1 MKKIILLILAL
12 ATLLALVSCGDED
25 IPDGMQL
32 VDGSDEMGYYF
43 YAPEGW
49 LISNVNGIPTAYVS
63 RVNNTSV
70 SFKEY
75 MVSEFAGTGSIC
87 ADGTDCKGNGLSNEA
102 HYFLYHYFDATYSS
116 LELDSFVSDGGA
128 TVMFGKE
135 GERADRA
142 VKYEFSYRYT
152 NVGYAENETKTIG
165 FVQYFIVHD
174 GHYYLLTYTAG
185 KEASAT
191 SQTSS
196 FDNYREDLTMIVDN
210 FRFIDGATGMASGG
224 VDDSGA
230 ERDGDGYR
238 LVSDKSKSGFDFY
251 APDSFKTDFSSGI
264 VSVSH
269 ADGSN
274 VNMSIATA
282 TGNNVSTVLYIERRL
297 AELRE
302 IKGVTDVALIT
313 DLTVPG
319 YEKGV
324 PSRLGNVP
332 ETDTQTTTSYAFEFE
347 YTYKYNGEDYH
358 VRQIICVSGNVF
370 NAKGYVFTYT
380 TKEANYAVHMDEV
393 NSIISKVVF

>member
-12 ATLLALVSCGDED
+12 ATLLALVSCSDED

-32 VDGSDEMGYYF
+32 VEGSDEIGYYF

-63 RVNNTSV
+63 RVNNTSI

-75 MVSEFAGTGSIC
+75 KVSEFAGTGSIC
-87 ADGTDCKGNGLSNEA
+87 ADDTDCKGKGLSNEV
-102 HYFLYHYFDATYSS
+102 HYFLYHYFDATYAP
-116 LELDSFVSDGGA
+116 LQLDSFISDGGA
-128 TVMFGKE
+128 TVMLGKE
-135 GERADRA
+135 GERADKA

-152 NVGYAENETKTIG
+152 NVGYSGNETKTIG
-165 FVQYFIVHD
+165 FIQYFIAHD

-185 KEASAT
+185 KEPTAT
-191 SQTSS
+191 SQTSN
-196 FDNYREDLTMIVDN
+196 FDNYREDLSTVVDN
-210 FRFIDGATGMASGG
+210 FRFIDGATGSSANG

-230 ERDGDGYR
+230 ERDGDGFR

-264 VSVSH
+264 ISVSH

-302 IKGVTDVALIT
+302 IKGVTDVNLLT
-313 DLTVPG
+313 DLTVQG
-319 YEKGV
+319 HEKGV

-332 ETDTQTTTSYAFEFE
+332 ETNTQTTTSYAFEFE

-358 VRQIICVSGNVF
+358 VRQIICVTGNVF

-380 TKEANYAVHMDEV
+380 AKEANYASHMNDV